1 MKCSCCWQPLPL
13 GTEAPSGPSQGLWLF
28 LGWGK
33 GGEGSRPWVQVEVC
47 SVHAWTGLTAV
58 CLPVCHSVL
67 SSGWE
72 GPRWKKKKCAGYSLA
87 FPSGH
92 TQEEGEARHRQGDSS
107 AAVPEILLLIP
118 FVNTSRTLNSVCTG
132 AGIWGEANN
141 TWVIRFQELCAKVTV
156 KRQCCSAH
164 IFKFNSEICFHR
176 VWALTLVQEM
186 RARGNLGAGPGK
198 AWSKANLSVVQT
210 MNFSIF

>member
-1 MKCSCCWQPLPL
+1 MLRACLNRTHSRLPACLPL
-13 GTEAPSGPSQGLWLF
+13 
-28 LGWGK
+28 
-33 GGEGSRPWVQVEVC
+33 RPLVWVGR
-47 SVHAWTGLTAV
+47 AKMK
-58 CLPVCHSVL
+58 
-67 SSGWE
+67 
-72 GPRWKKKKCAGYSLA
+72 KKKKCAGYSLA

-176 VWALTLVQEM
+176 V
-186 RARGNLGAGPGK
+186 
-198 AWSKANLSVVQT
+198 
-210 MNFSIF
+210 